1 MNRNVTLNVILLSV
15 LVLALAAP
23 LVAPLI
29 AQLTAQRRSE
39 NVEVTV
45 EDLVA
50 TPVGVSITLRAS
62 GSSDR
67 IRMLIGVSEG
77 RSIARAM
84 RGRKSSRP
92 MTHDLFKEFLDRNGW
107 KVQKVLIRDLASG
120 TFLADLTVEKGRETQ
135 VYDARPSDAI
145 AIALRFGAKIYVSKH
160 VFDQQRENEER
171 QEKPVKPDS
180 SEPETLRL

>member
-1 MNRNVTLNVILLSV
+1 MNRKVTSALVMALALSV
-15 LVLALAAP
+15 S
-23 LVAPLI
+23 
-29 AQLTAQRRSE
+29 LTAQQRSGT
-39 NVEVTV
+39 VEVTV

-50 TPVGVSITLRAS
+50 TPVGVSITLRAPD
-62 GSSDR
+62 SSDR

-77 RSIARAM
+77 RSIAQAIRH
-84 RGRKSSRP
+84 RKSSRP

-107 KVQKVLIRDLASG
+107 KVQKVLVRDLASG
-120 TFLADLTVEKGRETQ
+120 TFLADLTVEKDRQTQ
-135 VYDARPSDAI
+135 VYDARPSDAM

>member
-1 MNRNVTLNVILLSV
+1 MNRNVTLLLV
-15 LVLALAAP
+15 LVLALAAS
-23 LVAPLI
+23 LA
-29 AQLTAQRRSE
+29 AQRRNE
-39 NVEVTV
+39 AVEVTV

-50 TPVGVSITLRAS
+50 TPVGISITLRAP

-84 RGRKSSRP
+84 RNRKSSRP

-120 TFLADLTVEKGRETQ
+120 TFLADLTLEKDSETQ
-135 VYDARPSDAI
+135 VYDARPSDAM

-160 VFDQQRENEER
+160 VFEQQRENEER
-171 QEKPVKPDS
+171 QEKRIKPDS

>member
-1 MNRNVTLNVILLSV
+1 MNRNVTLLLV

-23 LVAPLI
+23 LVV
-29 AQLTAQRRSE
+29 QLTAQRTVQQRSE
-39 NVEVTV
+39 TVEVTV

-50 TPVGVSITLRAS
+50 TPVGVSITLRAPD
-62 GSSDR
+62 SSDR

-107 KVQKVLIRDLASG
+107 KVQKVLIRDLALG
-120 TFLADLTVEKGRETQ
+120 TFLADLTLEKDRETQ
-135 VYDARPSDAI
+135 VYDARPSDAM
-145 AIALRFGAKIYVSKH
+145 AIALRYGAKIYVSKH
-160 VFDQQRENEER
+160 VFKQQREDEER
-171 QEKPVKPDS
+171 QEKRVKPDA